1 MLRPSLC
8 RRQIL
13 IRVAPASSKRGGVV
27 VAPPPTHTGC
37 FAPLVVLPLYSTP
50 PQPHKYP
57 IPDPTINNPTHPP
70 PPNLTPQYPHDIL
83 PNTTLCNIPTHPTP
97 PLFVTVKNNGSGLLN
112 HLEQADEY
120 GARCAEYQYTL
131 HTVAVHLVFF
141 TIILF
146 VSDNL
151 IICLLFWMFVITV
164 TSSNSASV

>member
-1 MLRPSLC
+1 ML
-8 RRQIL
+8 
-13 IRVAPASSKRGGVV
+13 
-27 VAPPPTHTGC
+27 PPPPLRHPHIGC

-57 IPDPTINNPTHPP
+57 PHIRSHNKQSHPPNNTRPP

-83 PNTTLCNIPTHPTP
+83 PNTTLCNIPTHPTS
-97 PLFVTVKNNGSGLLN
+97 LRYRKNNGSGLLN
-112 HLEQADEY
+112 RLEQADEY

-131 HTVAVHLVFF
+131 HIVHLVFF

-151 IICLLFWMFVITV
+151 IVCLLFWVFFITV

>member
-13 IRVAPASSKRGGVV
+13 IRAAPASSKREGVV
-27 VAPPPTHTGC
+27 VAPPLLLEAGGEGWLFPPCHPHTGC

-57 IPDPTINNPTHPP
+57 PHTRSHKQSHPECLLFTGDTSKDNHSLTQQYSTHPP

-83 PNTTLCNIPTHPTP
+83 PNTISQRTP

-120 GARCAEYQYTL
+120 GA
-131 HTVAVHLVFF
+131 
-141 TIILF
+141 
-146 VSDNL
+146 
-151 IICLLFWMFVITV
+151 
-164 TSSNSASV
+164 